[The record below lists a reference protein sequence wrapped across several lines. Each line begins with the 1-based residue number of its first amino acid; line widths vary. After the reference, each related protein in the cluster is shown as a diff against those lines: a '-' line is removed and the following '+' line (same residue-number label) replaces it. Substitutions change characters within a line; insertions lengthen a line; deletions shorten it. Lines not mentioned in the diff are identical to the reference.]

1 MKIEM
6 GEQIVASWLKH
17 IKHCVVVNTNWKAS
31 PYWVPAV
38 SDGEIGSICTAAN
51 EYFNGEDLRILDIS
65 DENAGENDDGVWQN
79 MLLQTECDVVGVA
92 HSAREQGK
100 QLIYAVESAFHRNN
114 IHYSKQKRSWRPL
127 GLSGATVTAWN
138 VALKMF
144 KNALSMYRW
153 YGVKDAHIVFV
164 APKSSESVENEIL
177 NVCNNVVE
185 FYREQGFAFEFEF
198 YFEHT
203 IQGSSG
209 SFSEC
214 IKNPVNLAA
223 TIVDDTSELYLR
235 SHILDADTQSIDVLM
250 LHKAR
255 RLLECESID
264 EMSGSWLDSP
274 GNLLDAIE
282 EIGRRIVTRSLFN
295 RCHGALRAYYAV
307 LHNLDRV
314 PTIQDLRNQRRDA
327 GSQSIINEGVVTNG
341 DSRVEIVLN
350 PKDEGKFKRALLR
363 TRVARRTREY
373 ADNRNPVVDEWRA
386 DHFTE
391 NSNLMGNIKSSAA
404 YRNARRDGVVRLRF
418 DIING

>member
-31 PYWVPAV
+31 PYWAPAV

-65 DENAGENDDGVWQN
+65 VENAGENDDGVWQN

-144 KNALSMYRW
+144 MNALSMYRW

-185 FYREQGFAFEFEF
+185 FYREQGFAFEFE
-198 YFEHT
+198 
-203 IQGSSG
+203 S
-209 SFSEC
+209 
-214 IKNPVNLAA
+214 
-223 TIVDDTSELYLR
+223 
-235 SHILDADTQSIDVLM
+235 
-250 LHKAR
+250 
-255 RLLECESID
+255 LLIS
-264 EMSGSWLDSP
+264 
-274 GNLLDAIE
+274 
-282 EIGRRIVTRSLFN
+282 
-295 RCHGALRAYYAV
+295 
-307 LHNLDRV
+307 
-314 PTIQDLRNQRRDA
+314 
-327 GSQSIINEGVVTNG
+327 
-341 DSRVEIVLN
+341 
-350 PKDEGKFKRALLR
+350 
-363 TRVARRTREY
+363 
-373 ADNRNPVVDEWRA
+373 
-386 DHFTE
+386 
-391 NSNLMGNIKSSAA
+391 
-404 YRNARRDGVVRLRF
+404 
-418 DIING
+418 